1 MKKIHKEEMVRFL
14 KEIYKKIPM
23 KSEGNEFKRARAE
36 NCNRIN
42 KENRS
47 LEMKI

>member
-36 NCNRIN
+36 K
-42 KENRS
+42 KENQ
-47 LEMKI
+47 